1 VLGRFLGGFSVGTLG
16 SPSLAALGSSW
27 GYGGVLEAFWLWRRH
42 ASLGLPEVSGGF
54 SLGRGLVACSAGTES
69 GLGAF
74 EYELTKY
81 LDEFFG
87 DGSHRRLLSE
97 PPLTMI
103 VAMMRHALK
112 PTSTL
117 AMMASANGS
126 N

>member
-1 VLGRFLGGFSVGTLG
+1 LIKRHPLERLVLGVT
-16 SPSLAALGSSW
+16 
-27 GYGGVLEAFWLWRRH
+27 EAFWRLF
-42 ASLGLPEVSGGF
+42 GF
-54 SLGRGLVACSAGTES
+54 GDDTLRWDFRKFLAVLAWVVVLVACSAGTES

-112 PTSTL
+112 PTSI
-117 AMMASANGS
+117 G
-126 N
+126 